1 MKKKSLI
8 LKIFPVSILL
18 VFLLSIPIIILA
30 PDTVVKGVIT
40 DEEGKP
46 LKGAKVTFHDS
57 SRGLKFNIKTDK
69 NGNFIKAGIPPSF
82 YKVTVE
88 LEGYFPLE
96 SQARIRFGFTEQIA
110 IKLKKIPPRIDE
122 DKDLDQGTE
131 YFRQGKLDEAMKAFE
146 KVIERF
152 PSNVEGYYNL
162 GLTYLRKGDI
172 DQAIS
177 TLEKCIEVNPE
188 VIETHLA
195 LGECY
200 FSKGEGEKAIQSF
213 LKAIEF
219 QPDNP
224 KSYYNLGIV
233 YYKLDKTE
241 EALGAF
247 DKSIELNPEHPSA
260 YYQAGLAAIKKGDFE
275 RAIKYFESFLK
286 VEPDASE
293 ANQVKAM
300 IKELKKQI
308 K

>member
-18 VFLLSIPIIILA
+18 VFLLSIPIISLA
-30 PDTVVKGVIT
+30 QETVVKGVIT

-46 LKGAKVTFHDS
+46 LKGAKVTLHDP
-57 SRGLKFNIKTDK
+57 SRGLKFNLKTDK
-69 NGNFIKAGIPPSF
+69 NGNFIKVGIPPSF
-82 YKVTVE
+82 YKVTVK

-96 SQARIRFGFTEQIA
+96 SQARIRFGFTEQMI
-110 IKLKKIPPRIDE
+110 IKLKKIPPRLDE

-131 YFRQGKLDEAMKAFE
+131 YFRQGKLDEAMKTFE

-172 DQAIS
+172 DQAIA
-177 TLEKCIEVNPE
+177 TLEKGIEVNPE

-200 FSKGEGEKAIQSF
+200 FSKGEGEKAMQSF

-233 YYKLDKTE
+233 YFRLDKTE
-241 EALGAF
+241 EALEAF
-247 DKSIELNPEHPSA
+247 DKTIELKPEYSSA
-260 YYQAGLAAIKKGDFE
+260 YYQAGLAAIKKGNFE
-275 RAIKYFESFLK
+275 RAIKYFEGFLK
-286 VEPDASE
+286 VEPDAPE
-293 ANQVKAM
+293 TAQVKAM
-300 IKELKKQI
+300 IEELKKQI
-308 K
+308 E